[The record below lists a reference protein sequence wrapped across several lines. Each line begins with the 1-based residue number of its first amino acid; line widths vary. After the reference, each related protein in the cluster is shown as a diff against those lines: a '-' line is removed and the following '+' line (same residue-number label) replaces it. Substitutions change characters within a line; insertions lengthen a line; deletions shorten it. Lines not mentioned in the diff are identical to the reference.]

1 MEDVEGCKEP
11 GRKLQEAGTTCQ
23 VRMPGFFCINRYS
36 GIIRVWYSLLPP
48 AFLWLP
54 RKGFGLSWPTFSQ
67 FVTSHCPLPAGW
79 AASLTEE
86 SKLIFSLG

>member
-11 GRKLQEAGTTCQ
+11 GRLQEVGTKCQAG
-23 VRMPGFFCINRYS
+23 VPGFLCFNCCS

-67 FVTSHCPLPAGW
+67 FVTSHCPVPASW